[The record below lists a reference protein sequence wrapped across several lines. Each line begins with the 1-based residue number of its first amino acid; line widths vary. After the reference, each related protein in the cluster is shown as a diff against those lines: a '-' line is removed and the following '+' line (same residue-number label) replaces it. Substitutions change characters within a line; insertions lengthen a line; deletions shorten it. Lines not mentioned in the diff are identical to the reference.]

1 MKKIKFLTIIFTC
14 LLLINCNNKESE
26 NGIKIENNELLKKHF
41 NKSDRNDLTQILTF
55 VDRQVL
61 TKNKFSELD
70 KAYKF
75 YLDSIYKKAV
85 NIDFSYVAFNEKIKY
100 NFQFNKLSPGF
111 FNKIWIKEAPPKIIR
126 TKDTILYNP
135 KNYIR
140 IEFNAF
146 GKYME
151 YLKDLGAKN
160 EKYKG
165 IYTAINTV
173 GDLSFPIIQE
183 SFMNIEK
190 FDFNNIEDKLW
201 ISIMLLSIEIP
212 QEIKVEKYLINKTL
226 PAGNTSENLC
236 LLLN

>member
-1 MKKIKFLTIIFTC
+1 MKKMKYLIIIFTC
-14 LLLINCNNKESE
+14 FLLINCNNKESE
-26 NGIKIENNELLKKHF
+26 NRIQIENNELLKKHF
-41 NKSDRNDLTQILTF
+41 NKSDRNDLARILSF
-55 VDRQVL
+55 VDSQVL

-85 NIDFSYVAFNEKIKY
+85 NIDLSYAAFNEKIKY
-100 NFQFNKLSPGF
+100 NFQFNKLSPEF
-111 FNKIWIKEAPPKIIR
+111 FNKIWIKENPPKVIR

-151 YLKDLGAKN
+151 YLKELGAKN
-160 EKYKG
+160 EKYKE
-165 IYTAINTV
+165 IYTAINTA
-173 GDLSFPIIQE
+173 GDLSFPIIQG
-183 SFMNIEK
+183 SFMNIGK
-190 FDFNNIEDKLW
+190 FDFNNVEDKLW

-212 QEIKVEKYLINKTL
+212 QEIKVEKYLMNK
-226 PAGNTSENLC
+226 
-236 LLLN
+236 